1 MTKFFLK
8 KERLD
13 FTEGW
18 VTPEKLM
25 QQDIKGEDRLVKVVN
40 ANLTRA
46 EVAQA
51 VDEIMIAIVTDEAD
65 GLDESV

>member
-1 MTKFFLK
+1 MTKFFLE

-13 FTEGW
+13 FMDGW

-25 QQDIKGEDRLVKVVN
+25 QQDIEGEDRLTKVVD

-51 VDEIMIAIVTDEAD
+51 VDEIMIAIATDEAD
-65 GLDESV
+65 ELDESV

>member
-13 FTEGW
+13 FMEGW

-25 QQDIKGEDRLVKVVN
+25 QQDIKGEDRLAKVVD

-51 VDEIMIAIVTDEAD
+51 VDEIMIAIATDEAD

>member
-1 MTKFFLK
+1 
-8 KERLD
+8 
-13 FTEGW
+13 
-18 VTPEKLM
+18 M
-25 QQDIKGEDRLVKVVN
+25 QQDIKGEDRLTKVVD

-51 VDEIMIAIVTDEAD
+51 VDEIMIAIATDEAD

>member
-25 QQDIKGEDRLVKVVN
+25 QQDIKGEDRLVKVVD

-51 VDEIMIAIVTDEAD
+51 VDEIMIAIATDEAD

>member
-1 MTKFFLK
+1 MTNFFLK

-25 QQDIKGEDRLVKVVN
+25 QQDIKGEDQLAKVVD
-40 ANLTRA
+40 ANLMRA

-51 VDEIMIAIVTDEAD
+51 VDKIMIAIVTDEAD
-65 GLDESV
+65 RLDESV

>member
-13 FTEGW
+13 FTDRW

-25 QQDIKGEDRLVKVVN
+25 QQHIEGEDRLTKVVD
-40 ANLTRA
+40 ANLMRA

-51 VDEIMIAIVTDEAD
+51 VDEIMIAIATDEAD
-65 GLDESV
+65 ELDESV